1 LSVCFAPVADAVSD
15 VSRGTSSNQAN
26 QSTMPFFLIANP
38 QAARATPGPPL
49 FRSWSSL
56 TKRLFDNTLSLHI
69 LAATAAC
76 QILLFAALLLHN
88 GDLVEQALA
97 ETFKQHLEDLTPL
110 LNSTLAPLLVRGDRA
125 ALADRLEATR
135 SDDDIVY
142 LVLRDAQDAVV
153 AASGWNPAD
162 VVPLAS
168 TRVINDERL
177 YHTFLLVEANGKKYG
192 TLNFGV
198 STKQLASYRDDL
210 LRRGSVIVGAGLLLI
225 GAVQALLAYWLTR
238 RLRRLTA
245 ASEDVARGKY
255 DIRLDESGSGEVA
268 RLAASLNA
276 MTAAIRDKI
285 FSLEQNEEH
294 LRLAIDAGSIVP
306 WERDLADDTF
316 RWGPGVGKLLG
327 PVPPGRA
334 SHPDLLTMV
343 HAEDRDA
350 LLRARDEA
358 IRNSSQ
364 YRCDFRIVAADG
376 SERWLAVRGKFVRSE
391 LSPQGSLIGVARD
404 ITMGKQAELQIRRL
418 NQELEA
424 RVRERTVE
432 LEATVGELEAFSYTI
447 SHDLR
452 APLRAISGF
461 AEIVREDCS
470 EDRAEHTRDYLARIA
485 ANAERMSRMID
496 DLLRFS
502 RMARSPLQRSQV
514 KPEQIAA
521 ELLRDLAFP
530 EAARAEI
537 RIHSMPACH
546 GDPALLRQV
555 YANLISNALKYSRDA
570 ERPLVEIGSGT
581 GEGGNPVYFVKDN
594 GAGFDPTYADRLFG
608 VFQRLHKESQ
618 FEGNGVGLAITQR
631 IIQRHGGTIWA
642 NAVPGQGATFFFT
655 MGGPTGAHLKP

>member
-1 LSVCFAPVADAVSD
+1 
-15 VSRGTSSNQAN
+15 
-26 QSTMPFFLIANP
+26 
-38 QAARATPGPPL
+38 
-49 FRSWSSL
+49 
-56 TKRLFDNTLSLHI
+56 
-69 LAATAAC
+69 
-76 QILLFAALLLHN
+76 
-88 GDLVEQALA
+88 
-97 ETFKQHLEDLTPL
+97 
-110 LNSTLAPLLVRGDRA
+110 
-125 ALADRLEATR
+125 
-135 SDDDIVY
+135 
-142 LVLRDAQDAVV
+142 
-153 AASGWNPAD
+153 
-162 VVPLAS
+162 
-168 TRVINDERL
+168 
-177 YHTFLLVEANGKKYG
+177 
-192 TLNFGV
+192 
-198 STKQLASYRDDL
+198 
-210 LRRGSVIVGAGLLLI
+210 
-225 GAVQALLAYWLTR
+225 
-238 RLRRLTA
+238 
-245 ASEDVARGKY
+245 
-255 DIRLDESGSGEVA
+255 
-268 RLAASLNA
+268 
-276 MTAAIRDKI
+276 
-285 FSLEQNEEH
+285 
-294 LRLAIDAGSIVP
+294 
-306 WERDLADDTF
+306 
-316 RWGPGVGKLLG
+316 
-327 PVPPGRA
+327 
-334 SHPDLLTMV
+334 
-343 HAEDRDA
+343 
-350 LLRARDEA
+350 
-358 IRNSSQ
+358 
-364 YRCDFRIVAADG
+364 VAADG

-470 EDRAEHTRDYLARIA
+470 EDRAEHTRDYLARIV

-502 RMARSPLQRSQV
+502 RMARSPLQRSRV

-594 GAGFDPTYADRLFG
+594 GVGFDPTYADKLFG

-655 MGGPTGAHLKP
+655 LGGPTGAHLKP

>member
-1 LSVCFAPVADAVSD
+1 
-15 VSRGTSSNQAN
+15 
-26 QSTMPFFLIANP
+26 MPFFLIANP